1 MMKNMIIKAQMTKM
15 GMVDKLRS
23 KMLRKKDGG
32 KEILTEL
39 GLIIV
44 GVVLLVLFRT
54 QIVTLVGDIIT
65 KVGEQIKAL
74 F

>member
-15 GMVDKLRS
+15 GMMDKLRS

>member
-1 MMKNMIIKAQMTKM
+1 MMKNIIIKAQMTKM
-15 GMVDKLRS
+15 GMVDKLKS
-23 KMLRKKDGG
+23 KMSIKKDGG

-54 QIVTLVGDIIT
+54 QVTEIVSSIIT
-65 KVGEQIKAL
+65 KVGEQIKSL